1 LLVDTGATVSIVSN
15 DMYQKIPDVAR
26 PTLTSTNQEVLTAGG
41 DKLKILGRSN
51 FLMRLDDTKDM
62 VVQALV
68 AQITVRQNNR
78 LGLLEIK
85 CWFNRFTE

>member
-1 LLVDTGATVSIVSN
+1 MSIVSN

-26 PTLTSTNQEVLTAGG
+26 PTLTSTNQEVLTASG

-51 FLMRLDDTKDM
+51 FLMRLDDTKDK